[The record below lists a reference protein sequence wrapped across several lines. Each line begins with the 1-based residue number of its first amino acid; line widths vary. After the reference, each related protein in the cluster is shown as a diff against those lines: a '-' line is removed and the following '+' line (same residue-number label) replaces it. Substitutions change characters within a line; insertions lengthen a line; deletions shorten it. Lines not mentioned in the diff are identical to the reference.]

1 MILITQNH
9 FSVVFKLS
17 HPLWPVCGCG
27 PAGFGP
33 GAGDVETPAPLEGP
47 ELFESDLA
55 GRPIAED
62 GVLESA
68 VPVYTDALHFLGVH
82 SAGDGG
88 VAFGG
93 RIGETRPCID
103 PPHAGKHGDI
113 VGALDVGRAPVV
125 RGGAASPHGSQSGRD
140 VAHPAVRAVAAHVII
155 VGAIGACLPGVIVP
169 VADGTGGRD
178 RLGGLRAAADLLLDF
193 VQFGHGAE
201 PPAAAALAGRRAPV
215 MATKPVAVVVIA
227 VHLPDEAPLMQVRLA
242 GDGPGLFPNAV
253 QDRHEDRHQQRND
266 GDYHQKLYQRKSPLI
281 AHDDAPFL
289 FEGYSLSNLGS
300 F

>member
-1 MILITQNH
+1 M
-9 FSVVFKLS
+9 
-17 HPLWPVCGCG
+17 WPVCGCG

-33 GAGDVETPAPLEGP
+33 GAGYVKTPAPLEGP

-68 VPVYTDALHFLGVH
+68 VPVYTDTLHFLGVH

-93 RIGETRPCID
+93 RIGVTRPCID

-113 VGALDVGRAPVV
+113 VGAPDVGRAPVV

-155 VGAIGACLPGVIVP
+155 VGAIGARLPGVVVP
-169 VADGTGGRD
+169 VADGAVGRD

-215 MATKPVAVVVIA
+215 MAAKPVAVVVIA
-227 VHLPDEAPLMQVRLA
+227 IHLPDEAPLMQVRLA

-253 QDRHEDRHQQRND
+253 QDRHEDRHQQCD
-266 GDYHQKLYQRKSPLI
+266 DSDYYQKLY
-281 AHDDAPFL
+281 
-289 FEGYSLSNLGS
+289 
-300 F
+300 